1 MILFSKNQNQ
11 SHLEVGMSG
20 NWKGDLHVAKCE
32 DEILTAVMMY
42 GLPGTR
48 FWEIS
53 RRKKAK
59 LILKPSEAEI
69 ASKRVLQRKKVAKLL
84 RNIRCSLPWPL

>member
-1 MILFSKNQNQ
+1 
-11 SHLEVGMSG
+11 MSG

-53 RRKKAK
+53 LRKKAK
-59 LILKPSEAEI
+59 LILKPSEADI
-69 ASKRVLQRKKVAKLL
+69 AKESPPKKKWRNPMGVVLFTRA
-84 RNIRCSLPWPL
+84 PWQC